1 MEAERQL
8 REQINAV
15 VEARKK
21 VQEATEQKT
30 SAYQKWVEANQPLID
45 HESNAKSACQEA
57 ETELR
62 EMTLQSYAET
72 GNKAPAPGVGIRVR
86 TILGYLASEALEWAV
101 EHKLALKLDTSTFEK
116 IAKTSNLPF
125 VNITDEAQATIATE
139 LAKIELEGG

>member
-62 EMTLQSYAET
+62 EMTLQEYVET
-72 GNKAPAPGVGIRVR
+72 GNKSPLPGIGIRIMTR
-86 TILGYLASEALEWAV
+86 LNYESQKAMEWAM
-101 EHKLALKLDTSTFEK
+101 EHKLALKLDSSAFEK

-125 VNITDEAQATIATE
+125 VSITDEPTATIATE
-139 LAKIELEGG
+139 LAKVE